1 MNAQIMSNPTSKKVK
16 KQGFF
21 ARLLT
26 KKSVSAP
33 QQVKNQE
40 RQLYDSVPVK
50 KTKAATHARNKHRSA
65 ILITAVPALEAIW
78 LVVKIMAVG
87 VFGTLAWHVTA
98 DIIKNAATIF
108 GKINA
113 GLLFLVAIATAIVV
127 FTVFWYYKQ
136 KKKYT
141 KKPYEKRRTKYS
153 ALFEN
158 LHIVFGLA
166 SFGIIFVVPYVG
178 VFVYE
183 TISRVITELLPVA
196 EMVLNLPV
204 VITLVV
210 IFAAKAAY
218 GWYKVQVVKWKK
230 IAERDAQQR

>member
-1 MNAQIMSNPTSKKVK
+1 MNAQIMSNPTTKKVNK
-16 KQGFF
+16 KGFF
-21 ARLLT
+21 ARLMT
-26 KKSVSAP
+26 KKTASA
-33 QQVKNQE
+33 QQVKTNPQVN
-40 RQLYDSVPVK
+40 YDAPAQQ
-50 KTKAATHARNKHRSA
+50 KTKAATHARNKRHSGL
-65 ILITAVPALEAIW
+65 LIAAVPAIEAIL
-78 LVVKIMAVG
+78 LVFKIMAIG
-87 VFGTLAWHVTA
+87 VFGTLAWHVIA

-108 GKINA
+108 GQINA

-127 FTVFWYYKQ
+127 FAVFWYYNQ
-136 KKKYT
+136 KRKYS

-153 ALFEN
+153 TLFEN

-166 SFGIIFVVPYVG
+166 SFAAIFVVPYVG

-210 IFAAKAAY
+210 IFAAKATY
-218 GWYKVQVVKWKK
+218 GWYKVQVAKWKK
-230 IAERDAQQR
+230 IAERDAQQRR